1 MIDLILYNNFFI
13 SFLSVLL
20 YINIILTN
28 CTDKSDKEEKAKK
41 IKQNEI
47 ERFKNKTID
56 LFLVILF
63 IILIYISFKI
73 KSIFAVFMSFTILL
87 SFSRIFRNYIKEAL
101 DLDFHSKHNYL
112 AGTTFFIIL
121 FSAKSCDIYITSFSA
136 LPHTAKEILLL
147 MYLVLK
153 IIFVVF
159 FILMNFSILISNI
172 QMIFGKY
179 LSKLFNKIKEVNIT
193 YSPKYYNFYF
203 SSIWNKK
210 MVITIDKIIFFIT
223 CPIFMIVN
231 IIFRLL
237 IAFIDIIL
245 NSITKVYKFLLNYN
259 DNRNTI
265 IKTIIKIS
273 LIISLIIVYICT
285 IYDKIIFSNQIKEI
299 YNLIVTVLLIPI
311 IYDSIK
317 EKSNK

>member
-1 MIDLILYNNFFI
+1 MINLILYNNFFI

-20 YINIILTN
+20 YTNIILTN
-28 CTDKSDKEEKAKK
+28 CTDKSDEEEKTKNR
-41 IKQNEI
+41 KQNEI

-87 SFSRIFRNYIKEAL
+87 SFGRIFRNYTREAL
-101 DLDFHSKHNYL
+101 DLDFQSKHNYL

-121 FSAKSCDIYITSFSA
+121 FSAKSYDIYITSFSV

-147 MYLVLK
+147 IYLVLK

-172 QMIFGKY
+172 QIIFGKL
-179 LSKLFNKIKEVNIT
+179 LSKLFNKIKKINII
-193 YSPKYYNFYF
+193 YVSKYYNFYF
-203 SSIWNKK
+203 SSIWNNEF
-210 MVITIDKIIFFIT
+210 VITIDKTIFFIT
-223 CPIFMIVN
+223 CPFFMIIN
-231 IIFRLL
+231 IILKL
-237 IAFIDIIL
+237 MITFIDIIL

-259 DNRNTI
+259 DNRDTI

-285 IYDKIIFSNQIKEI
+285 IYDKTIFSNQIKEI

>member
-1 MIDLILYNNFFI
+1 MIYLILYNNFFI
-13 SFLSVLL
+13 SMLSVLL
-20 YINIILTN
+20 YLNIILTN
-28 CTDKSDKEEKAKK
+28 CTDKSDKEEKK
-41 IKQNEI
+41 IKTQKNEI

-56 LFLVILF
+56 LFLVILL
-63 IILIYISFKI
+63 IILVYISFKI
-73 KSIFAVFMSFTILL
+73 KSIFAVFLSFTILL
-87 SFSRIFRNYIKEAL
+87 SFSRIFRNYTKESL
-101 DLDFHSKHNYL
+101 DLDFQIKHNYI
-112 AGTTFFIIL
+112 AGTTFFIML
-121 FSAKSCDIYITSFSA
+121 FSDKSSDIYITSFSA

-153 IIFVVF
+153 IIFIVF

-172 QMIFGKY
+172 QIIFGKY

-193 YSPKYYNFYF
+193 YSPKYYNFYL

-210 MVITIDKIIFFIT
+210 AVIIIDKIIFFIS
-223 CPIFMIVN
+223 CPIFMIFN
-231 IIFRLL
+231 IFSKLL
-237 IAFIDIIL
+237 IIFIDIIL
-245 NSITKVYKFLLNYN
+245 NSFAKIYKFLLNYN

-273 LIISLIIVYICT
+273 LIVSLIIVYICT
-285 IYDKIIFSNQIKEI
+285 IYDKTIFSVQIKEI

-317 EKSNK
+317 EKNNK